1 MLFLLSGCA
10 LFAPKE
16 RVDLNKNLPER
27 FTLYAPASSSTQM
40 WWHAF
45 ESSELNG
52 LIEASLTN
60 NLGVQQAWARLVQ
73 ADAVA
78 RQAGAAR
85 YPWLQGGAD
94 ASRSKNSITYEGAD
108 LFSLGL
114 NASYEVDLWGRIKSN
129 TQAARLSRDATAEQL
144 QTVALTLSSQVAL
157 RWAGVI
163 AQREQTQILQ
173 KQLQANEHS
182 LELIELRFRQ
192 SISSALDIYQQRQIV
207 AGTKALIPLAQ
218 LRATLLE
225 HELAALLGSS
235 DFQTNRIATTM
246 LPQLGPPP
254 AVGIPAD
261 LLANR
266 PDIRQAGLRLKS
278 ADWMVSAARAN
289 RLPAIRLTASGN
301 YKNSEFSDLFDDWFA
316 HLAASLTGPIFE
328 GGRRKAEVDR
338 ARAAADEALAAYR
351 EVVIQA
357 IKEVEDALAS
367 EQRQREYADR
377 LFQQT
382 EAARKS
388 YQESVNRYRNGM
400 VEYTTVLLQLDS
412 QQRLERQWV
421 EAQYNLVVARIN
433 LYRALGGSI
442 LSTATHSSVSEKKP

>member
-1 MLFLLSGCA
+1 
-10 LFAPKE
+10 
-16 RVDLNKNLPER
+16 
-27 FTLYAPASSSTQM
+27 
-40 WWHAF
+40 
-45 ESSELNG
+45 

-60 NLGVQQAWARLVQ
+60 NPGVQQAWARLVQ